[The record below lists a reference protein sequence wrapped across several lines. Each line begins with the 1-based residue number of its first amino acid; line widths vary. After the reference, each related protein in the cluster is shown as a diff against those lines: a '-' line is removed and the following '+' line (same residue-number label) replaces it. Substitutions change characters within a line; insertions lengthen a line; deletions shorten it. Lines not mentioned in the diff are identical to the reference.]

1 MKKYVCRVCGYIEET
16 DSLSESYVCPMCGVD
31 KSNFDELN
39 DSFSDLE
46 IDAVIDSVIEETFE
60 EKINRIINNE
70 EEDKRVRISENN
82 HCINRIN
89 EKCINCGQCRKTC
102 ENIVNIS
109 YDLNKCREP
118 ICIGCGQC
126 ILNCPTG
133 ALIPKYEYREVKN
146 IIDLNEKIVVAL
158 ISPAVRVSIGEMFEM
173 ESGVNCEKKLVSA
186 LKKLGFD
193 YVFDTAFG
201 ADLTILEE
209 VAEFAER
216 LKNKDRL
223 PQFTSCCPA
232 WVKYAEVYH
241 PEILEH
247 VSSCKSPIGM
257 QCAIIKNYFAE
268 KKGFEPSK
276 IVTVAITPCTSKKLE
291 AKEYTLNIDHVLTA
305 SELSILLKEENIHLN
320 SLEDMEYDSIM
331 GESSGGG
338 VIFGA
343 TGGVCE
349 SAIRTLYRII
359 TKKNLHLDELSFK
372 NLRGFDGI
380 KEAKIKIGDYELRV
394 AVVQQMEN
402 LEKLLE
408 KNRYKKY
415 HFIEVMNC
423 KGGCVGG
430 GGQPLGAIPKLD
442 EIKNKRAEGLYN
454 IDKSRA
460 VRSAHDNKELKQL
473 YKEYLKQ
480 PLSEVSL
487 KLLHTS
493 YSDKSNLLND
503 KN

>member
-1 MKKYVCRVCGYIEET
+1 MKKYVCKMCGYIEES
-16 DSLSESYVCPMCGVD
+16 DILPDNYVCPLCGVA
-31 KSNFDELN
+31 KENFDVIEDN
-39 DSFSDLE
+39 VSDLE
-46 IDAVIDSVIEETFE
+46 IDAVIDSLVEEALDVKTD
-60 EKINRIINNE
+60 RIINNI

-82 HCINRIN
+82 HCITRID
-89 EKCINCGQCRKTC
+89 EKCINCGQCKKTC
-102 ENIVNIS
+102 EKIVNIS
-109 YDLNKCREP
+109 YDLNKCNEP

-126 ILNCPTG
+126 VMNCPTG
-133 ALIPKYEYREVKN
+133 AIVPKYSYREVKS

-158 ISPAVRVSIGEMFEM
+158 ISPAVRVSIGECFEL
-173 ESGVNCEKKLVSA
+173 ESGENYEKKLVTS

-193 YVFDTAFG
+193 YVFDTSFG

-209 VAEFAER
+209 VAEFANR

-232 WVKYAEVYH
+232 WIRYAEIYH
-241 PEILEH
+241 PELLDNI
-247 VSSCKSPIGM
+247 SSCKSPIGM
-257 QCAIIKNYFAE
+257 QCSIIKNYFTE

-291 AKEYTLNIDHVLTA
+291 AKEYTLNIDYVLTT
-305 SELSILLKEENIHLN
+305 SELALLLKEEDIKFSELTD
-320 SLEDMEYDSIM
+320 SEFDSIM
-331 GESSGGG
+331 GESSGAG
-338 VIFGA
+338 VIFGT

-359 TKKNLHLDELSFK
+359 TKKNMELDELSFVD
-372 NLRGFDGI
+372 LRGFEGI
-380 KEAKIKIGDYELRV
+380 KEAKIKIEQYELRV

-408 KNRYKKY
+408 NDRYKKY

-430 GGQPLGAIPKLD
+430 GGQPLTAIPKLEQIK
-442 EIKNKRAEGLYN
+442 EIRSNGLYD
-454 IDKSRA
+454 IDKKR
-460 VRSAHDNKELKQL
+460 VIRCAHDNKELKQL
-473 YKEYLKQ
+473 YKEFLKQ
-480 PLSEVSL
+480 PLSEKSL

-493 YSDKSNLLND
+493 YTDKSNLLSD
-503 KN
+503 K